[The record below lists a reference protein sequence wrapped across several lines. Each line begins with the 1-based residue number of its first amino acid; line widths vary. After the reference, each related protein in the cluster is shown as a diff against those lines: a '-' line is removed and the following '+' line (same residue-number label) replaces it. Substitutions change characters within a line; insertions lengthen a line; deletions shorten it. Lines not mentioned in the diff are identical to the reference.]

1 VTADLPLVKTL
12 GRDDTMSPIQK
23 LTEIQKN
30 WRGHTQDRLARYVAA
45 MTQVE
50 ALRVEVS
57 ALEAEIR
64 RTERSTLASAHKDAR
79 IRGLA
84 SRAAESYGRMLSLLR
99 EAADI
104 YPAILTEP
112 LEIPHS
118 FSRREREQ
126 LIELPEY
133 RPEPGRRDI
142 GAFIAIGVGF
152 VLIAML
158 LSKLYPVVMTLPA
171 LH

>member
-1 VTADLPLVKTL
+1 
-12 GRDDTMSPIQK
+12 MSPIQK

-30 WRGHTQDRLARYVAA
+30 WRGHTQDRLARYVAT

-133 RPEPGRRDI
+133 RPEPGRRDL

-158 LSKLYPVVMTLPA
+158 LSELYPAVMTLPA

>member
-1 VTADLPLVKTL
+1 
-12 GRDDTMSPIQK
+12 MSPIQK
-23 LTEIQKN
+23 LTEIKKS
-30 WRGHTQDRLARYVAA
+30 WHGHTQDRLARYVAL

-64 RTERSTLASAHKDAR
+64 RTERSTLAAAHKDAR

-99 EAADI
+99 EAADT

-112 LEIPHS
+112 LDIPHS
-118 FSRREREQ
+118 FSRRERER
-126 LIELPEY
+126 LIELLECP
-133 RPEPGRRDI
+133 PGPGRRDI
-142 GAFIAIGVGF
+142 GVFIAIGVTF
-152 VLIAML
+152 VLVAML
-158 LSKLYPVVMTLPA
+158 LSRLHPVVITLPA